1 MRLAIPR
8 IGKTSRLLPCLVV
21 LLLVRAAVATAGIP
35 SPPNCTVD
43 HVIIGSY
50 GPQGATSGDGPCSA
64 TALPGFDVYVRD
76 FNNVP
81 VAGSVV
87 SIVFA
92 GTGTSVRPY
101 LNQWPQPG
109 VSVVC
114 MNHQLNVTTDVNGH
128 ARFVPRFGRY
138 GEGPAVPVY
147 ADGVFLR
154 NIEARSA
161 DYNCDGQVNVADLGT
176 FSGDYLDP
184 VGFRRRS
191 DFDDCPGMTIAD
203 LSFFAAQYLAS
214 AAGPIEPVCP

>member
-1 MRLAIPR
+1 MRLATPR
-8 IGKTSRLLPCLVV
+8 IGTSLVV
-21 LLLVRAAVATAGIP
+21 ILLLRAAVAAAALP

-50 GPQGATSGDGPCSA
+50 SPDGATSGVGPCAPSA
-64 TALPGFDVYVRD
+64 LAGFDVYVRD
-76 FNNVP
+76 FNNLP
-81 VAGSVV
+81 IAGSVV

-109 VSVVC
+109 VSVNC
-114 MNHQLNVTTDVNGH
+114 AQHQLNVTTDVNGH

-138 GEGPAVPVY
+138 GESPVVPVY

-161 DYNCDGQVNVADLGT
+161 DYDCDGRVSVADLGV

-184 VGFRRRS
+184 VGVHRRS

-203 LSFFAAQYLAS
+203 LSFFAQQYLAS
-214 AAGPIEPVCP
+214 LGGPIEPVCP

>member
-8 IGKTSRLLPCLVV
+8 IGSSRFLPCLVV
-21 LLLVRAAVATAGIP
+21 ILLVRAAVATAAVP

-50 GPQGATSGDGPCSA
+50 SPEGATSGVAPCA
-64 TALPGFDVYVRD
+64 PNALPGFDVFVRD
-76 FNNVP
+76 FNNLP
-81 VAGSVV
+81 IAGSVV

-109 VSVVC
+109 VSVNC
-114 MNHQLNVTTDVNGH
+114 AQHQLNVTTDVNGH

-138 GEGPAVPVY
+138 GESPVVPVY

-154 NIEARSA
+154 NIEARST
-161 DYNCDGQVNVADLGT
+161 DYNCDGRVNVTDLGV
-176 FSGDYLDP
+176 FAGDYLDP
-184 VGFRRRS
+184 FGNHPRS
-191 DFDDCPGMTIAD
+191 DFDDCPGMTVAD
-203 LSFFAAQYLAS
+203 LSFFAQQYLAS
-214 AAGPIEPVCP
+214 LAGPIEPVCP

>member
-1 MRLAIPR
+1 MKLATPR
-8 IGKTSRLLPCLVV
+8 IGTSLAVI
-21 LLLVRAAVATAGIP
+21 LLLRTAVAAAAIP
-35 SPPNCTVD
+35 SAGNCTVD

-50 GPQGATSGDGPCSA
+50 SPDGALSGDRPCSP

-76 FNNVP
+76 FNNQP
-81 VAGSVV
+81 IAGSVV

-109 VSVVC
+109 VSVNC
-114 MNHQLNVTTDVNGH
+114 MQHQLNVTADANGH

-138 GEGPAVPVY
+138 GEQPVVPVY
-147 ADGVFLR
+147 ADGIFLR

-161 DYNCDGQVNVADLGT
+161 DYNCDGQVNVTDLGV
-176 FSGDYLDP
+176 FAGDYLDP
-184 VGFRRRS
+184 AGVHRRS

-203 LSFFAAQYLAS
+203 LSFFAQQYLAS
-214 AAGPIEPVCP
+214 LAGPIEPVCP